1 MLPLNKDNLCIV
13 GIIVCVIGIFYLY
26 REMLKLKKMTVARPS
41 QPVPMETFV
50 PHRVQTPVYDT
61 PVQVPVPAVVSQ
73 PPVQVPVSDAVP
85 QPPSYGETKP
95 E

>member
-1 MLPLNKDNLCIV
+1 MLPLSKDNLCIF

-26 REMLKLKKMTVARPS
+26 REMLKLKKMSVARPS

-61 PVQVPVPAVVSQ
+61 PVVTQL
-73 PPVQVPVSDAVP
+73 PVQVPIPDAVP
-85 QPPSYGETKP
+85 QSPPQGENKSV
-95 E
+95 